1 MSIFE
6 YRYNKKYNII
16 VYLALLKVDDGDEST
31 APNAIPTARPS
42 GILCTVIAIMSKSI
56 RLQLHVLTSLSHSI
70 SVYSG
75 GGWVDL

>member
-1 MSIFE
+1 L
-6 YRYNKKYNII
+6 YYNNIT
-16 VYLALLKVDDGDEST
+16 YLALLNVEDGDEST

-42 GILCTVIAIMSKSI
+42 GILCTVIAIISNSI
-56 RLQLHVLTSLSHSI
+56 RFQLHTFTSLSHSI